1 MAAQPAQP
9 ALPLPASPGWY
20 QPANKLTLRQ
30 KGPSL
35 VLRENIT
42 DWPSLGS
49 HESLASGRRDSSS
62 SGGSL
67 ESGDKDGPDLSD
79 DGSVEEFP
87 LQWHNDHW
95 DELLD
100 YESPYID
107 TWPGEDWLTTHIE
120 RGDRSVSNEQLYN
133 DSTSQQWLQRLAG
146 LSRSDFPTLKFS
158 PGRAF
163 RSKVPLFK
171 DQDTGDEYQIA
182 MYLYNRLV
190 YTDCPRD
197 SIPFNERARPLAKVV
212 YQETPSEIT
221 QQDAE
226 LPRFVI
232 PLGPLAIRTEHRI
245 PDPPSEFGP
254 PTELTDYQVVLDAED
269 EAMPLWI
276 LCSRRTLRE
285 RHQVYGGRNRQLPI
299 FKGLMEYE
307 EYGYDAACML
317 DSVHR
322 LRDRLSYEES
332 CDMVRRTR
340 AVVDPVSRYA
350 TVEKME
356 ELIGGPVPD
365 NLN

>member
-9 ALPLPASPGWY
+9 ALPLPASPG
-20 QPANKLTLRQ
+20 P
-30 KGPSL
+30 
-35 VLRENIT
+35 
-42 DWPSLGS
+42 

-62 SGGSL
+62 SGSSL

-87 LQWHNDHW
+87 LKWHNDHC

-100 YESPYID
+100 YESPFID

-146 LSRSDFPTLKFS
+146 LSRSDFHTLKFS

-163 RSKVPLFK
+163 RSKVPLFQ

-182 MYLYNRLV
+182 MYLYNRLG
-190 YTDCPRD
+190 
-197 SIPFNERARPLAKVV
+197 
-212 YQETPSEIT
+212 
-221 QQDAE
+221 AE

-254 PTELTDYQVVLDAED
+254 PTELTDYQVVINAEN

-276 LCSRRTLRE
+276 LCSRRTLKE
-285 RHQVYGGRNRQLPI
+285 RHQAYGGRNRQLPI
-299 FKGLMEYE
+299 FKGLMEHGQ
-307 EYGYDAACML
+307 YGYDAACIL

-332 CDMVRRTR
+332 CDIVRRTR
-340 AVVDPVSRYA
+340 AVVDPVTRHA

-356 ELIGGPVPD
+356 ELIGGPVPE